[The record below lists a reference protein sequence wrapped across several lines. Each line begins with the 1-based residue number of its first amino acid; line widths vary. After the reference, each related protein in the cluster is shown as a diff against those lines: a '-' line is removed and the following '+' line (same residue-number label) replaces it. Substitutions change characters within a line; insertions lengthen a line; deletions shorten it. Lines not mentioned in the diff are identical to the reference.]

1 MGRNKTPNTIWMKFC
16 RMVDVHDILTC
27 AYFDDDRVRDL
38 GLAGGQILPFPL
50 TLIVVLTTLSHY
62 TVRVC
67 ETTDSSFMLSK
78 TSAIFRW
85 VHPVHDAKYRWIGYR
100 RFSTNILLCYISELV
115 QDRDIV
121 SLLWKANSMRCIF
134 QWPWRTPNYPKPPH
148 FGSNGSLF
156 WVDRYGSSLMCR
168 CMLTHAWPTI
178 IRWT

>member
-1 MGRNKTPNTIWMKFC
+1 MFSVFGCQLGEIKLCVCYGRLQEPKTKNSNSVRKLRMGRNKTPNTIWMKFC

-134 QWPWRTPNYPKPPH
+134 Q
-148 FGSNGSLF
+148 
-156 WVDRYGSSLMCR
+156 
-168 CMLTHAWPTI
+168 
-178 IRWT
+178 